1 MIEDRPTKAAVCT
14 VSSALKSRRGARVNT
29 RVIRYGKVSRVRLM
43 YISLMKT
50 DEKRPL
56 WCPVTQELSESRR
69 Q

>member
-1 MIEDRPTKAAVCT
+1 M
-14 VSSALKSRRGARVNT
+14 NT

-56 WCPVTQELSESRR
+56 WCPVTQELWESRR
-69 Q
+69 QTKEVVVRNVGTL